1 MGSPLA
7 DRQRHGDRA
16 KRTHGEIGS
25 GIEMGIGIG
34 MAGVWDAHGR
44 LRLGWTQIQEVHG
57 CGNCAVGNELRD
69 YEVQVLTEQ

>member
-1 MGSPLA
+1 
-7 DRQRHGDRA
+7 
-16 KRTHGEIGS
+16 
-25 GIEMGIGIG
+25 MGIGIG